1 MLIGKNLAEDLS
13 ITAGDPIQ
21 LELPGRE
28 PLVVMVDG
36 VFDLGVAAI
45 NQRWLVMDQRR
56 VAALLGFGDRVSTLE
71 IQVNDVLGAELL
83 AREWDARLPDLQVES
98 WQESNASLLSAL
110 SSQSSS
116 SYTIQ
121 FFVLLAVTLGVA
133 SVLAISAVQKS
144 KEIGILKAIGIR
156 TSSVARVFMF
166 QGLVLGSL
174 GTLLGFG
181 LGLAMSQAFV
191 VFARQSYNLLLK
203 PITTTVIIITTILAA
218 TLSAYLPARKVSR
231 INPIE
236 VIRNG

>member
-1 MLIGKNLAEDLS
+1 
-13 ITAGDPIQ
+13 
-21 LELPGRE
+21 
-28 PLVVMVDG
+28 
-36 VFDLGVAAI
+36 
-45 NQRWLVMDQRR
+45 